1 MLHTL
6 NFVLNQTDFTVEVLR
21 NVTGFLSLA
30 KTINVDHIIL
40 QEDAQNKIDKLNI
53 DLDNAASTLS
63 DKMNENSGKI
73 RKGFYD
79 M

>member
-1 MLHTL
+1 M
-6 NFVLNQTDFTVEVLR
+6 LNQTDFTVEILR

-40 QEDAQNKIDKLNI
+40 QEDTQNKIDKLNI
-53 DLDNAASTLS
+53 NLESAAGTLS

-79 M
+79 V